1 VDAGDRVGPW
11 EVSRPLGEGGV
22 GEVYLASH
30 IETGAK
36 GALKVLKAV
45 KDQAAMARFRR
56 EMQALA
62 KLRHHAIVKLV
73 DSDLTHPSRPW
84 LVMEHIPGDSLESVI
99 ERGPM
104 HPQACL
110 RAFAALADGLAQAHA
125 YGIHHRDVKSNN
137 VIVQHDGT
145 MVLVDFGAA
154 IEDDS
159 SQVTHAGLLLGTT
172 RYLAPEVVCGDERDN
187 VMADIYAL
195 GMLCYEALTGSHAF
209 RGPKGEVLRFH
220 QVLSSKMKLDHLD
233 PGPGFAD
240 EVRKVIR
247 LTTDKNPDKR
257 INRMDDLADM
267 LEVASGV
274 GGHTPMMSLRQ
285 SERLAELRNRPP
297 TPTADPRRRRP
308 PSRPEPRPSS
318 EPTERIPDEDSLAAQ
333 QTVDRDGP
341 SPGSDAP
348 GQGPTVRLERNKP
361 TPVDSALVPDESRG
375 FDWVLFGALFFLFIG
390 LLTSASILG
399 VGVVVFVTS

>member
-1 VDAGDRVGPW
+1 M
-11 EVSRPLGEGGV
+11 
-22 GEVYLASH
+22 GEVWLCSH
-30 IETGAK
+30 SETGTK
-36 GALKVLKAV
+36 GALKILKAV
-45 KDQAAMARFRR
+45 KDQAALARFRR
-56 EMQALA
+56 EMQALG
-62 KLRHHAIVKLV
+62 KLRHHAIVKLL
-73 DSDLTHPSRPW
+73 DSDLSNASMPW
-84 LVMEHIPGDSLESVI
+84 LVMEHIAGDSLEAVI

-104 HPQACL
+104 HPPACL

-137 VIVQHDGT
+137 VIMQHNGT

-220 QVLSSKMKLDHLD
+220 QVLSLKMKLDALD
-233 PGPGFAD
+233 PGPAFPD
-240 EVRKVIR
+240 EVRHAIR

-257 INRMDDLADM
+257 LNRMDDVADL
-267 LEVASGV
+267 LEVASGA

-285 SERLAELRNRPP
+285 SERLAEL
-297 TPTADPRRRRP
+297 A
-308 PSRPEPRPSS
+308 SRPETPTYDRRNRAPRKKSRPST
-318 EPTERIPDEDSLAAQ
+318 EPTEPVEAAEALSSTIELDETPPPVA
-333 QTVDRDGP
+333 
-341 SPGSDAP
+341 DA
-348 GQGPTVRLERNKP
+348 PTVRLTRTDSLSP
-361 TPVDSALVPDESRG
+361 TESALIPDTSRG
-375 FDWVLFGALFFLFIG
+375 FDWLLFGALLFLFVG
-390 LLTSASILG
+390 LMTSVAILG
-399 VGVVVFVTS
+399 VGLTIAMSSQ